1 MSPDGTTPSSGATR
15 PNGTTRPN
23 GATGGDG
30 TTNGD
35 DTTNARATLEEK
47 ARRRAMLIRAGI
59 YIFATHL
66 FAGFVLLLFAL
77 GDRK

>member
-1 MSPDGTTPSSGATR
+1 MSENTRNRPREAEATR
-15 PNGTTRPN
+15 
-23 GATGGDG
+23 
-30 TTNGD
+30 
-35 DTTNARATLEEK
+35 EEK
-47 ARRRAMLIRAGI
+47 ARRKAMLVRAGI

>member
-1 MSPDGTTPSSGATR
+1 MSENAGDSTR
-15 PNGTTRPN
+15 
-23 GATGGDG
+23 
-30 TTNGD
+30 
-35 DTTNARATLEEK
+35 EEK
-47 ARRRAMLIRAGI
+47 SRRKAMLIRAGV

>member
-1 MSPDGTTPSSGATR
+1 MTDHADRPDR
-15 PNGTTRPN
+15 PV
-23 GATGGDG
+23 
-30 TTNGD
+30 NGD
-35 DTTNARATLEEK
+35 STSEEK
-47 ARRRAMLIRAGI
+47 RRRKAMLIRAGI

>member
-1 MSPDGTTPSSGATR
+1 MSDSTTGSASESSGASR
-15 PNGTTRPN
+15 
-23 GATGGDG
+23 GDG
-30 TTNGD
+30 ASRPGGAADSTN
-35 DTTNARATLEEK
+35 EEK
-47 ARRRAMLIRAGI
+47 ARRKQMLIRAGI

>member
-1 MSPDGTTPSSGATR
+1 MSPDGTTR
-15 PNGTTRPN
+15 PDGTTS
-23 GATGGDG
+23 GDG
-30 TTNGD
+30 TTSD
-35 DTTNARATLEEK
+35 RATLEEK

>member
-1 MSPDGTTPSSGATR
+1 MVEPIAEPGARSVRPEENTSMTDHADRPDR
-15 PNGTTRPN
+15 PV
-23 GATGGDG
+23 
-30 TTNGD
+30 NGD
-35 DTTNARATLEEK
+35 STSEEK
-47 ARRRAMLIRAGI
+47 RRRKAMLIRAGI

>member
-1 MSPDGTTPSSGATR
+1 MSPTAPSPSRAPVPGE
-15 PNGTTRPN
+15 
-23 GATGGDG
+23 
-30 TTNGD
+30 
-35 DTTNARATLEEK
+35 RATLEEK

>member
-1 MSPDGTTPSSGATR
+1 MSPDGTTPR
-15 PNGTTRPN
+15 NGTTSPG
-23 GATGGDG
+23 GATSPDGTTSGDG
-30 TTNGD
+30 TRNE
-35 DTTNARATLEEK
+35 RATLEEK

>member
-1 MSPDGTTPSSGATR
+1 MSDSADSTGSTSSTRTADGTS
-15 PNGTTRPN
+15 
-23 GATGGDG
+23 
-30 TTNGD
+30 
-35 DTTNARATLEEK
+35 EEK
-47 ARRRAMLIRAGI
+47 RRRKAMLIRAGI

>member
-1 MSPDGTTPSSGATR
+1 MSDHADSAARAESADRADSPVK
-15 PNGTTRPN
+15 
-23 GATGGDG
+23 GDG
-30 TTNGD
+30 VS
-35 DTTNARATLEEK
+35 EEK
-47 ARRRAMLIRAGI
+47 SRRRAMLIRAGI

>member
-1 MSPDGTTPSSGATR
+1 MSPDGTAPRNGTASGEDTARGVGATSGE
-15 PNGTTRPN
+15 GTK
-23 GATGGDG
+23 AE
-30 TTNGD
+30 
-35 DTTNARATLEEK
+35 RATLEEK

>member
-1 MSPDGTTPSSGATR
+1 MSPDGATPR
-15 PNGTTRPN
+15 NGTTRPN
-23 GATGGDG
+23 ATTSPAGAASGDRTTSPAG
-30 TTNGD
+30 TTNG
-35 DTTNARATLEEK
+35 RATLEEK

>member
-1 MSPDGTTPSSGATR
+1 MSPDGTTPS
-15 PNGTTRPN
+15 NGTTSPD
-23 GATGGDG
+23 GSTSGDG
-30 TTNGD
+30 TSNK
-35 DTTNARATLEEK
+35 RATLEEK

>member
-1 MSPDGTTPSSGATR
+1 M
-15 PNGTTRPN
+15 N
-23 GATGGDG
+23 GDG
-30 TTNGD
+30 
-35 DTTNARATLEEK
+35 TTNARATLEEK

>member
-1 MSPDGTTPSSGATR
+1 MSPAGATSGEGTTSGQ
-15 PNGTTRPN
+15 
-23 GATGGDG
+23 G
-30 TTNGD
+30 TTNSEG
-35 DTTNARATLEEK
+35 TTGQRATLEEK

>member
-1 MSPDGTTPSSGATR
+1 MSPAGATSGEGTANGDGTANSDGTTGR
-15 PNGTTRPN
+15 
-23 GATGGDG
+23 
-30 TTNGD
+30 
-35 DTTNARATLEEK
+35 RATLEEK

>member
-15 PNGTTRPN
+15 PAGTT
-23 GATGGDG
+23 GSDG
-30 TTNGD
+30 TTKGD
-35 DTTNARATLEEK
+35 GATNARATLEEK

>member
-1 MSPDGTTPSSGATR
+1 MSPDGDTNPG
-15 PNGTTRPN
+15 GTMSPGGTVS
-23 GATGGDG
+23 GDG
-30 TTNGD
+30 TTGG
-35 DTTNARATLEEK
+35 RATLEEK
-47 ARRRAMLIRAGI
+47 ARRRAMLVRAGI

>member
-1 MSPDGTTPSSGATR
+1 MSENTGERGREAEATR
-15 PNGTTRPN
+15 EERTR
-23 GATGGDG
+23 
-30 TTNGD
+30 
-35 DTTNARATLEEK
+35 RK
-47 ARRRAMLIRAGI
+47 AMLIRAGI

>member
-1 MSPDGTTPSSGATR
+1 MSDSETGTASESG
-15 PNGTTRPN
+15 
-23 GATGGDG
+23 GASHGAGDS
-30 TTNGD
+30 TS
-35 DTTNARATLEEK
+35 EEK
-47 ARRRAMLIRAGI
+47 ARRKQMLIRAGI

>member
-1 MSPDGTTPSSGATR
+1 M
-15 PNGTTRPN
+15 
-23 GATGGDG
+23 GDSADS
-30 TTNGD
+30 TS
-35 DTTNARATLEEK
+35 EEK
-47 ARRRAMLIRAGI
+47 RRRKAMLIRAGI